1 MRFVVLLLLVCCVV
15 YSKRHEDDSEEEE
28 DKEEL
33 SEKEMDYY
41 KFLYKR
47 MKQSAKKR
55 APVAPAPYMVPGPFE
70 PLPGRSHNGDYFP
83 VFPFANQYSGG
94 VDLDPSISRAEGSLL
109 TGVLLLL
116 LFGVLSFDGN
126 VGDFVSQLVDVA
138 LLDAFLSFEEREEGG
153 GELLHIGG
161 DINIPVPTWGM
172 LDITGRFFNRISDTT
187 TKFGYL
193 SHPINMLGLTKED
206 FTRLMSDP
214 SLHHNRN
221 IQPLIPLGKVPR
233 SLAPISCRPPMCN
246 PYTQTFAFGME
257 HDIGGHDG
265 VDGDINVPIPIG
277 KDLAYRFPIGGNLYY
292 DLDNITVSYAHNL
305 APVDPYVSPV
315 MFNVPRDSAY
325 SKTFELFD
333 RLSEVKDFNDAQPL
347 VGFQTP
353 GKRSRRSLL
362 QPEIPYP
369 GVPYSYMPSE
379 VPAYDLF
386 EDLPV
391 ALQPIFRRP
400 AYVAAVSQLVEPNI
414 QLPYP
419 YSAVPSYGVYPSA
432 PSYSYR
438 LPQSVGR
445 VPPTQFRS
453 RHLAT
458 RRRTVPVIIHVLLK
472 KASDPSRS
480 TQVTPQDFKHPLE
493 GAKRTKRFY
502 SIFDPKRRLK
512 RGV

>member
-94 VDLDPSISRAEGSLL
+94 VDLDPSISR
-109 TGVLLLL
+109 
-116 LFGVLSFDGN
+116 
-126 VGDFVSQLVDVA
+126 
-138 LLDAFLSFEEREEGG
+138 
-153 GELLHIGG
+153 HIGG